1 MNADLFP
8 ENGGER
14 LPWKPPSQINEMK
27 RQKLLLNH
35 FAVTAPNIYTTVGNN
50 LDRHVAHKIIL
61 SALFLS
67 SFYAIAIMS
76 GIGLTPL
83 CSYSPW
89 IFEIKVLYVLM
100 LFHPPYFFFIYL
112 LFSRSLL
119 LFVEQ
124 CICMLCDN

>member
-8 ENGGER
+8 ENGGEQ

-61 SALFLS
+61 SALFFFLRNRN
-67 SFYAIAIMS
+67 YVWNS
-76 GIGLTPL
+76 GLH
-83 CSYSPW
+83 
-89 IFEIKVLYVLM
+89 YV
-100 LFHPPYFFFIYL
+100 HIPRGYL
-112 LFSRSLL
+112 R
-119 LFVEQ
+119 
-124 CICMLCDN
+124 